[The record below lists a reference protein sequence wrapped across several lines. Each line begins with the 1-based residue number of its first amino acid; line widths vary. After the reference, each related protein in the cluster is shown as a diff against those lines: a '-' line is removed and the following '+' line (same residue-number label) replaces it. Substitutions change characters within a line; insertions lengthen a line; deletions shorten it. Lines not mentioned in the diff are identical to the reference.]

1 MLFALTEDPRY
12 GKKLRLKK
20 KRSAIESMRKVE
32 KTVSHSM
39 FGIEIFLK
47 KKKRKCVT
55 LLIWEEEP
63 KRLTKRMRKIADL
76 IKIIARIFAYMIIFD
91 YFCICK

>member
-39 FGIEIFLK
+39 FGIEDSLK

-63 KRLTKRMRKIADL
+63 KRLTKKISTMIVILEKIADL
-76 IKIIARIFAYMIIFD
+76 IKIIA
-91 YFCICK
+91 